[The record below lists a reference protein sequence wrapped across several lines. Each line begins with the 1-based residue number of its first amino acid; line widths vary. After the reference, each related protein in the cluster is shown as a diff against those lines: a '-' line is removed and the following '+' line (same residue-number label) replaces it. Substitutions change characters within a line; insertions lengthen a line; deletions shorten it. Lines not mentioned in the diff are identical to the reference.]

1 MISVCSAR
9 TIQASPSSIQLFF
22 PRNRRR
28 ITSDVLRFS
37 TNLSTRCSDDDEYGE
52 AQSERIA
59 NYAGIR
65 LEETVDVN
73 PGKVRLDSWI
83 SCRIN
88 GISRA
93 RVQSSI
99 RAGLVSVNGRII
111 DKVATFF
118 RREKL
123 HLMTLFYF
131 YLFSF
136 FQFYC
141 YGYQMV
147 CNLDGELLLAL
158 TPLFFVLYLSS

>member
-9 TIQASPSSIQLFF
+9 TIQASPSPIHFFF
-22 PRNRRR
+22 PPNRRR
-28 ITSDVLRFS
+28 IGSNVLRISSNF
-37 TNLSTRCSDDDEYGE
+37 STRCSSDYDEYSE

-59 NYAGIR
+59 NYAGTR

-99 RAGLVSVNGRII
+99 RAGLVSVNGRVI
-111 DKVATFF
+111 DKVASFSI
-118 RREKL
+118 EKL
-123 HLMTLFYF
+123 HLLTFF
-131 YLFSF
+131 FFFLFSF
-136 FQFYC
+136 FQ
-141 YGYQMV
+141 
-147 CNLDGELLLAL
+147 
-158 TPLFFVLYLSS
+158 LF